1 MSHSTSYEMETLA
14 KLCDGQ
20 LTLQSPLQSV
30 QFLSLDSRRIH
41 HAKTSLFIAIAGSRN
56 NGHFFLESAYQ
67 QGVRNFLVEDIPASF
82 APNDINYIQVEHT
95 LKALQQLATQHRS
108 QFNYPIV
115 GITGSNGK
123 TTVKEWLAQLLSE
136 FNVIRSPKSYNSQIG
151 VPLSIWNLHQD
162 ADIGIIEAGVSQ
174 PNEMA
179 ALAKIIAPDL
189 GIFTSI
195 GAAHQENF
203 SSINQKIDEKLKLFS
218 KSKQLILS
226 SNHPNILKRAQ
237 WALPHINLITW
248 GKRPNDFVQITNQY
262 LEANCTVLH
271 VQSEGA
277 RYQFTVPFMDRAS
290 IENACHALTAAL
302 VLGADPVNIQHQL
315 KQLRPLQMRL
325 EYKRGKFKTTLIN
338 DYYSADLNALEIALD
353 VLNYQRQ
360 HPNKTLI
367 ISELV
372 ESGLT
377 AQQMNQ
383 KIAELINVNNISRV
397 IAVGEL
403 LNPLNQYL
411 NNQWFKHFES
421 TEALLEAIHQIGFND
436 ETILIKGAR
445 KFQFEKISRWLE
457 ERNHET
463 VLEINL
469 TALVHNLNYFK
480 SLINPNTQL
489 MVMVKALS
497 YGTGVYEIA
506 NVLAYHQVDYL
517 SVAYVDEGIELRKAG
532 IQLPIM
538 VLSPH
543 ESELSIALDYQL
555 EPEIYSLEIFRAL
568 ISQVAPEQL
577 RETKIHLCLDTGMR
591 RLGFQEA
598 EIGELMA
605 LLEAHPE
612 IEVAAIYTHL
622 VGTDEAIHDDFTHQ
636 QVERFKT
643 ITQRILPILPYTPLL
658 HVLNSG
664 GIQRFPNYQFDMVRL
679 GIGLHGIGVTPQDQ
693 KHLRP
698 VARLK
703 TTVSQV
709 KNIKKGESIGYSR
722 AGVAKRDGKTATISI
737 GYADGLNR
745 LLSNGKGQFY
755 IQGKPVSTV
764 GNVCMDMTMLDAT
777 DTPVKEGDEVII
789 FDEEHTVIDL
799 AKELNTIPYEVLTSV
814 SQRVKRIFYHES

>member
-1 MSHSTSYEMETLA
+1 MSPSTSYEMKTLA
-14 KLCDGQ
+14 RLCDGQ
-20 LTLQSPLQSV
+20 LVIHSPLQSV
-30 QFLSLDSRRIH
+30 AFLNLDSRRIH
-41 HAKTSLFIAIAGSRN
+41 HAKTSLFVAITGNRN
-56 NGHFFLESAYQ
+56 NGHLFLESAYQ
-67 QGVRNFLVEDIPASF
+67 QGVRNFLVEEIPPSF
-82 APNDINYIQVEHT
+82 TPDDINYIQVANT
-95 LKALQQLATQHRS
+95 LQALQQIAAQHRS

-136 FNVIRSPKSYNSQIG
+136 FNVSRSPKSYNSQIG
-151 VPLSIWNLHQD
+151 VPLSIWNLNQT
-162 ADIGIIEAGVSQ
+162 AEVGIIEAGISK
-174 PNEMA
+174 PGEMA
-179 ALAKIIAPDL
+179 ALSKIIAPSL

-203 SSINQKIDEKLKLFS
+203 SSVNLKIDEKLQLFS
-218 KSKQLILS
+218 KCKQLIIS
-226 SNHPNILKRAQ
+226 SNHPSILHRAQ
-237 WALPHINLITW
+237 LTLPHTDLITW
-248 GKRPNDFVQITNQY
+248 GKRSDDFVQITDQY
-262 LEANCTVLH
+262 LKGSCTILH
-271 VQSEGA
+271 IQSQGA
-277 RYQFTVPFMDRAS
+277 RYEFTIPFIDRAS
-290 IENACHALTAAL
+290 IENTCHALTAAL
-302 VLGADPVNIQHQL
+302 ILGADPVNIQHQI

-360 HPNKTLI
+360 HPVKTLI
-367 ISELV
+367 VSELV

-383 KIAELINVNNISRV
+383 KIAELVNVNNISKV
-397 IAVGEL
+397 IAIGEIL
-403 LNPLNQYL
+403 KPLKQYL

-421 TEALLEAIHQIGFND
+421 TEALLSAIHQIDFHD

-480 SLINPNTQL
+480 SLIDPNTQL

-568 ISQVAPEQL
+568 IKEVAPEQL
-577 RETKIHLCLDTGMR
+577 RETKIHLCIDTGMR
-591 RLGFQEA
+591 RLGFQET
-598 EIGELMA
+598 EISELIG
-605 LLEAHPE
+605 LLQAHQE
-612 IEVAAIYTHL
+612 IDVAAIYTHL

-636 QVERFKT
+636 QVERFKA
-643 ITQRILPILPYTPLL
+643 ITDRILPILPHTPLL

-664 GIQRFPNYQFDMVRL
+664 GIQRFPDYQFDMVRL
-679 GIGLHGIGVTPQDQ
+679 GIGLHGIGVAPKDQ

-698 VARLK
+698 IARLK

-709 KNIKKGESIGYSR
+709 KHIKKGESIGYSR
-722 AGVAKRDGKTATISI
+722 AGVAKKDGKTATISI

-745 LLSNGKGQFY
+745 LLSNGKGVFY
-755 IQGKPVSTV
+755 INGKPVRTM
-764 GNVCMDMTMLDAT
+764 GNVCMDMTMLDVT
-777 DTPVKEGDEVII
+777 DMPVKEGDEVII
-789 FDEEHTVIDL
+789 FDEEHTVIDI
-799 AKELNTIPYEVLTSV
+799 AKELHTIPYEVLTSV